1 MVVKL
6 DVMTVVS
13 MQFRSHAKTTRNQPD
28 GLEIEVGALLTVVPT
43 RSRRNFPS
51 VSEEQSGRMAGFE
64 A

>member
-28 GLEIEVGALLTVVPT
+28 GLEKETGALLTIVPT
-43 RSRRNFPS
+43 RSKRNFPS
-51 VSEEQSGRMAGFE
+51 VSEELWADGWV
-64 A
+64 